1 MSSNVLVAL
10 TDENRVFFGGFLRH
24 LNLRELILPEHE
36 TQKVVKVGAS
46 YNMYYITME
55 DGSVYCNKKIQ
66 NFESPEYYGKSKL
79 YRYACQS
86 GAQVGARLSGKY
98 ESVVGS
104 AHS

>member
-10 TDENRVFFGGFLRH
+10 TDENRVFFAGFYRH
-24 LNLRELILPEHE
+24 FNFRELILPEHE
-36 TQKVVKVGAS
+36 KQKVVKVGAS
-46 YNMYYITME
+46 HNGYYITME

-66 NFESPEYYGKSKL
+66 NFETNEYYGKSKL

-86 GAQVGARLSGKY
+86 GAQVVARLSGKY
-98 ESVVGS
+98 ESLIGS